1 MLQDTLLVL
10 ALITDAFLA
19 CFAYG
24 AEKVRIPVKS
34 ALLMGGIG
42 TGVLLVSMLLSAP
55 FRQLLPEKAC
65 QTAGSVLLLLI
76 GLLSVCQNSLK
87 AFLSS
92 KQDARKKL
100 RFKWAG
106 ISFALTVYLDET
118 QADADRSKTLSV
130 KEAAVLGL
138 VLSLDSLGIGFGSG
152 FTEHHYLY
160 LTLLSLLLHPAAILL
175 SYRLGRKA
183 AGKLPGACSVLGGVM
198 LMGIALARF
207 F

>member
-1 MLQDTLLVL
+1 M
-10 ALITDAFLA
+10 
-19 CFAYG
+19 
-24 AEKVRIPVKS
+24 
-34 ALLMGGIG
+34 
-42 TGVLLVSMLLSAP
+42 
-55 FRQLLPEKAC
+55 
-65 QTAGSVLLLLI
+65 
-76 GLLSVCQNSLK
+76 CQNSLK

-130 KEAAVLGL
+130 KETAVLGL